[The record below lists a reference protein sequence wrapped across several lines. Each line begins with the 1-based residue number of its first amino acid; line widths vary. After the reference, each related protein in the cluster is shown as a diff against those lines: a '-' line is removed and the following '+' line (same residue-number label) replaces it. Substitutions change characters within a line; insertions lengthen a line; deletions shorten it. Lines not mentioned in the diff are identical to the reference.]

1 VPETDLTALLA
12 GAELPLDSPAGMR
25 PVAEVLAALRAGPA
39 GDELAGEQAALS
51 QFRQQAGVSV
61 LPRRS
66 RRRRPVMLIAA
77 LAATAAVSL
86 AVIGLSLDAYSGGL
100 PGPIQRIAHDA
111 IGAPAAGTEQSTS
124 ASPIPVPSGTPPGR
138 PGVGPPPGHGGTTG
152 ALSQLCASYQGTHG
166 RGGGVGRSTAF
177 HELITAAGGAG
188 KIPVFCARVL
198 HPGPPPPGAPSP
210 HAPPPPHPPHAKKP
224 HPNGNPQGG
233 GGGNSQGSGGN
244 SQGNGHG
251 QPAGGDRQ
259 PTGGGNGDGNS
270 QGNGNGNGNEQG
282 HGVADASWARALA
295 P

>member
-1 VPETDLTALLA
+1 MPEKDLTALLA
-12 GAELPLDSPAGMR
+12 GAELPPDSPAGMR

-51 QFRQQAGVSV
+51 QFRQQVGVSV

-77 LAATAAVSL
+77 LATTAAVTL
-86 AVIGLSLDAYSGGL
+86 AVIGLSLDAYSDGL
-100 PGPIQRIAHDA
+100 PGPMQRIAHDA

-124 ASPIPVPSGTPPGR
+124 ASPIPVPSGTPAGR
-138 PGVGPPPGHGGTTG
+138 RAGPPPGHGGATG
-152 ALSQLCASYQGTHG
+152 TLSQLCASYQSTHG
-166 RGGGVGRSTAF
+166 HGGGLGRSTAF

-188 KIPVFCARVL
+188 KIPAFCARVL
-198 HPGPPPPGAPSP
+198 HPGPPPGAPSP
-210 HAPPPPHPPHAKKP
+210 HAPPPPHPPHTKRP
-224 HPNGNPQGG
+224 HPNANGN
-233 GGGNSQGSGGN
+233 GNSQGGGGGN

-251 QPAGGDRQ
+251 QPTGGDGQ
-259 PTGGGNGDGNS
+259 LPGGGNGNGGGNS
-270 QGNGNGNGNEQG
+270 QGNGNGNAQG